1 MCDRLLIFQIDVQ
14 VFMYMTCRNLK
25 ILTKYH
31 FESVSQVEPV
41 TFKMLK
47 FMDHKA
53 NLIKLSLGI

>member
-14 VFMYMTCRNLK
+14 VFMYMTCQNNFK
-25 ILTKYH
+25 ILNKYH

-53 NLIKLSLGI
+53 NLIKLS